1 MKKQS
6 LSVLEYGGFRTDAWA
21 IACYASVDDLAVSS
35 SNVLSVGTS
44 IDQSQYDNVTSDMP
58 HNLYL
63 TITPKNN
70 FTEDA
75 ATVRWL
81 TDFTGDGASFLGV
94 KLTKINDNR
103 FMLSWEETGKTQK
116 ITTTIRFLF
125 PYCTM

>member
-21 IACYASVDDLAVSS
+21 VACYASVDDLAVSS

-75 ATVRWL
+75 TTVKWL

-94 KLTKINDNR
+94 KLTKINDSR
-103 FMLSWEETGKTQK
+103 FMLSWEETGKTQ
-116 ITTTIRFLF
+116 
-125 PYCTM
+125 